1 MAKRTTAE
9 ARMTREEDPEI
20 LDIIGTISKM
30 KIVDNEQSR
39 NAEDETVNIREN
51 EYPKTSPRDEIS
63 NIKQLKSPDDDE
75 EVSGPDQDQDQAHPA
90 YIPRIGQ
97 FFMHDT
103 RETGE
108 RITLHPLSRTD
119 YKWRHDLYNET
130 DQMPMSDREFAK
142 KYGVDREGNPV
153 SSVRRV
159 KNFVNMLRLLKQ
171 DNFTGKNMDFSEEFF
186 MVSILISYC
195 CISFSVGLLAP
206 FLNCYKNC
214 FRLSGM
220 IRMVRTKPELE
231 RQQTFG
237 THHVILQGDIGV
249 RSCFFN
255 NNLELYTSKFRGRGT
270 DYQDKRKGVK
280 KRGSDGRLPFAGN
293 PLNKEHSS
301 DWKNQKLDG
310 GKEAES
316 KSEINSRDHNH
327 AKMEIRLGKRYST
340 QRPMKSAEM

>member
-153 SSVRRV
+153 SSLLGRIISSISKLLQKLFSAFRYDTHGTNQTRIRASTNVWNASRHFTRRH
-159 KNFVNMLRLLKQ
+159 R
-171 DNFTGKNMDFSEEFF
+171 
-186 MVSILISYC
+186 I
-195 CISFSVGLLAP
+195 
-206 FLNCYKNC
+206 
-214 FRLSGM
+214 
-220 IRMVRTKPELE
+220 
-231 RQQTFG
+231 
-237 THHVILQGDIGV
+237 
-249 RSCFFN
+249 
-255 NNLELYTSKFRGRGT
+255 RGRGT